1 VFRERFEDARK
12 RLAHQLA
19 HPRTADILA
28 QLAAAARLFLLF
40 AQEAGAIA
48 SPEAGNLHRRILAG
62 LVEAASEQLI
72 AQTAT
77 DPVETFFTLF
87 GAVLASGR
95 GHVASISGGKPET
108 PSAYGWTR
116 NDFGWSPQGDLIG
129 WVGDDGHSLY
139 LQMEAAYATCQE
151 LARRTGQNI
160 EVGDRALRK
169 RIDNKGLI
177 LSKEGG
183 KEKRLT
189 TRVLIDGVKTTVL
202 HVRNPL
208 TADEASVAAAEMPA
222 ATLIELRARSSAVSE
237 DKVRSFDFE
246 RSKLRTQNMYLSQ
259 LLILSL
265 PRPPQFP
272 QFFEIPSSTFASRGV
287 QTPAPPR
294 SPPFHTHRSR
304 SSGRLPSVQ
313 ARRASGRH
321 SGRDCRCR
329 RHLPCSLRKHD

>member
-1 VFRERFEDARK
+1 MFRERFEDARK

-19 HPRTADILA
+19 HPRRADILA

-40 AQEAGAIA
+40 AQETGAIA
-48 SPEAGNLHRRILAG
+48 SPDAGNLHRRILAG

-77 DPVETFFTLF
+77 DPVETFFTLL

-95 GHVASISGGKPET
+95 GHLASTSGGRPET

-116 NDFGWSPQGDLIG
+116 SDFGWGPQGDLIG
-129 WVGDDGHSLY
+129 WVSNDGHSLY
-139 LQMEAAYATCQE
+139 LQMEAAYAACQD
-151 LARRTGQNI
+151 LARRTGQTI

-208 TADEASVAAAEMPA
+208 VAGEADDDAELPA
-222 ATLIELRARSSAVSE
+222 GALVELRA
-237 DKVRSFDFE
+237 
-246 RSKLRTQNMYLSQ
+246 
-259 LLILSL
+259 
-265 PRPPQFP
+265 
-272 QFFEIPSSTFASRGV
+272 
-287 QTPAPPR
+287 
-294 SPPFHTHRSR
+294 
-304 SSGRLPSVQ
+304 
-313 ARRASGRH
+313 
-321 SGRDCRCR
+321 
-329 RHLPCSLRKHD
+329 